1 VRWQFAARIRSKR
14 RSGILRVQYRQLYY
28 YVKIVEAG
36 SFSQAA
42 RTIHVA
48 QPALSQQ
55 ISELEASLGVPLLQ
69 RSARGIRPTVAG
81 EKLYEEASSI
91 LRRLAN
97 LPGLVRSSGGD
108 VEGMVSVGMP
118 ASLST
123 TMVGPFIEQ
132 CKATFPKI
140 TLRFIDGDSEFLRE
154 EVEKSR
160 LDLAFAYEDEF
171 FPVVLR
177 QPLFRQNHFL
187 ISSKRATRGRGRSI
201 SLKEVAKIPLVL
213 PAALNARRV
222 VIDRT
227 FAEAGLSL
235 NLAAEAVTVSSELS
249 AVRSGTASTILNL
262 GDMSGFSLDD
272 FADPVLIEPTFYL
285 TCCLIWSSE
294 FPLTLAAEGV
304 KKLLVDFL
312 KAHIE
317 RTKRPGAVWLD

>member
-1 VRWQFAARIRSKR
+1 M
-14 RSGILRVQYRQLYY
+14 QYRHLYY
-28 YVKIVEAG
+28 FVKIVEAG

-55 ISELEASLGVPLLQ
+55 IAELEASLGIPLLQ
-69 RSARGIRPTVAG
+69 RSARGVRPTVAG

-91 LRRLAN
+91 LRRLEN
-97 LPGLVRSSGGD
+97 LPGLVRSSTGEIQGT
-108 VEGMVSVGMP
+108 VGLGMP

-123 TMVGPFIEQ
+123 TLVGPFIAA
-132 CKATFPKI
+132 CRAAYPKI
-140 TLRFIDGDSEFLRE
+140 TLKFIDGDSEFLRE

-160 LDLAFAYEDEF
+160 LDLALAYEDEF

-177 QPLFRQNHFL
+177 QPLFRQNHYL
-187 ISSKRATRGRGRSI
+187 ICSRRTAPASKSPI
-201 SLKEVAKIPLVL
+201 SLQEVAKTPLVL
-213 PAALNARRV
+213 PGSLNARRV

-249 AVRSGTASTILNL
+249 AVRSGAASTILNL

-272 FADPVLIEPTFYL
+272 FAEPILIEPTFYL
-285 TCCLIWSSE
+285 TCCVIWSSE

-304 KKLLVDFL
+304 KKLLIDFL
-312 KAHIE
+312 KDHIE
-317 RTKRPGAVWLD
+317 KTKRPGAEWLD

>member
-1 VRWQFAARIRSKR
+1 M
-14 RSGILRVQYRQLYY
+14 QYRHLYY
-28 YVKIVEAG
+28 FVKIVEAG

-55 ISELEASLGVPLLQ
+55 IAELEASLGIPLLQ
-69 RSARGIRPTVAG
+69 RSARGVRPTVAG

-91 LRRLAN
+91 LRRLEN
-97 LPGLVRSSGGD
+97 LPGLVRSSTGEVQGT
-108 VEGMVSVGMP
+108 VGLGMP

-123 TMVGPFIEQ
+123 TLVGPFIET
-132 CKATFPKI
+132 CRAAYPKI
-140 TLRFIDGDSEFLRE
+140 TLKFIDGDSEFLRD

-160 LDLAFAYEDEF
+160 LDLALAYEDEF

-177 QPLFRQNHFL
+177 QPLFRQNHYL
-187 ISSKRATRGRGRSI
+187 ICSRRNAPASGSPI
-201 SLKEVAKIPLVL
+201 SLQDVAKIPLVL
-213 PAALNARRV
+213 PGRLNARRV

-249 AVRSGTASTILNL
+249 AVRSGAASTILNL

-272 FADPVLIEPTFYL
+272 FAEPILIEPTFYL
-285 TCCLIWSSE
+285 TCCVIWSNE
-294 FPLTLAAEGV
+294 FPLTLAAEHV
-304 KKLLVDFL
+304 KKLLIDFL
-312 KAHIE
+312 KGHIE
-317 RTKRPGAVWLD
+317 KTKRPGAEWLD